1 MTVFLIILGVISA
14 LVLLALYVDV
24 NFIFCLNQEPSVT
37 VRVLCFEAD
46 AMTLAERLTSEKEE
60 AETEPTPHKKARLTP
75 EKALYLVKRLVELV
89 KAVTRELCR
98 CARLKICHIHISVA
112 TDDAAETARLYG
124 TVSGIVWGLL
134 EFLSHNMSVKRCD
147 KKVLIIPDFTSTEP
161 QLDMKLVL
169 KIKPVH
175 ALGAVMHLLPLFTK
189 RKVGTDN
196 E

>member
-1 MTVFLIILGVISA
+1 MTAVLIILASLVGLA
-14 LVLLALYVDV
+14 LLVLYVDV
-24 NFIFCLNQEPSVT
+24 NFIFRLSQEPSVT
-37 VRVLCFEAD
+37 VRVLCFKAD
-46 AMTLAERLTSEKEE
+46 AMTLVERLTSEKEE
-60 AETEPTPHKKARLTP
+60 TSAESTPRKKAKLTP
-75 EKALYLVKRLVELV
+75 ERALYLVKRLVELV
-89 KAVTRELCR
+89 KAVTREFCR
-98 CARLKICHIHISVA
+98 CARLKVCHIHIAVA

-147 KKVLIIPDFTSTEP
+147 KKIVIVPDFTSTEP

-169 KIKPVH
+169 KIKPIH

>member
-1 MTVFLIILGVISA
+1 MTAFLIILGVIVA
-14 LVLLALYVDV
+14 LILLVLYVDV
-24 NFIFCLNQEPSVT
+24 NFIFCLKDEPSVA
-37 VRVLCFEAD
+37 VRVLCFKAD
-46 AMTLAERLTSEKEE
+46 AMTLVERLTPEKEE
-60 AETEPTPHKKARLTP
+60 TTERTPLKKAKLTP

-89 KAVTRELCR
+89 KAVTREFCR
-98 CARLKICHIHISVA
+98 YARLKICHIHIAVA

-147 KKVLIIPDFTSTEP
+147 KKVVIIPDFTSAEP